1 MCKKQRSEIGAGKT
15 MLQDPTAKSQ
25 TPGEP
30 AFLSRPEGAPV
41 YHGFP
46 LVEET
51 RTDGWCFGAI
61 TAFEDPEGS
70 DYGDGFV
77 VAPDGS
83 RAGLMW
89 AVGDFPIRE
98 TLAPDERRW
107 GVYEVAFPKLV
118 RTVEDLVDCF
128 RSVLPDLQRIHR
140 RVAGGSAG

>member
-1 MCKKQRSEIGAGKT
+1 MSKKEPTDFNDGKT
-15 MLQDPTAKSQ
+15 ILEDPTAESR

-46 LVEET
+46 LIEET

-61 TAFEDPEGS
+61 TAFEGS
-70 DYGDGFV
+70 GGCDHGDGFV

-98 TLAPDERRW
+98 AVAPDERRW
-107 GVYEVAFPKLV
+107 GVYEVPFPKLV
-118 RTVEDLVDCF
+118 RTVEDLVECF
-128 RSVLPDLQRIHR
+128 RSVLPKLQRIHR
-140 RVAGGSAG
+140 QVTLNAG

>member
-1 MCKKQRSEIGAGKT
+1 
-15 MLQDPTAKSQ
+15 
-25 TPGEP
+25 
-30 AFLSRPEGAPV
+30 LSRPEGAPV

-51 RTDGWCFGAI
+51 RTNGWCFGAI
-61 TAFEDPEGS
+61 TAFEDPNGC

-98 TLAPDERRW
+98 AVAPDERRW
-107 GVYEVAFPKLV
+107 GVYEVPFPKLV
-118 RTVEDLVDCF
+118 RTVDDLVECF
-128 RSVLPDLQRIHR
+128 RSVLPELQRIHR
-140 RVAGGSAG
+140 QVTGGSAG